1 MKLKNSISIN
11 TLLKEYEDKNVFNDA
26 QLCNIKL
33 GLIMGDEVSIYANR
47 SYHSGQM
54 QMIRKGL
61 EQHIDI
67 SKYADPRVPLRDMIQ
82 MYQKLCKQ
90 KGVPVK

>member
-1 MKLKNSISIN
+1 MKLTNNLSFGNLIKY
-11 TLLKEYEDKNVFNDA
+11 YESMYKCSYDDFQV
-26 QLCNIKL
+26 
-33 GLIMGDEVSIYANR
+33 DELRIGYER
-47 SYHSGQM
+47 G
-54 QMIRKGL
+54 
-61 EQHIDI
+61 IDI

>member
-1 MKLKNSISIN
+1 MKLMNNMSVDA
-11 TLLKEYEDKNVFNDA
+11 LMCMYEQQNFDDF
-26 QLCNIKL
+26 QLHEIRVGL
-33 GLIMGDEVSIYANR
+33 GRGVNVSIYANR

>member
-1 MKLKNSISIN
+1 MNNMSIDALMRI
-11 TLLKEYEDKNVFNDA
+11 YEQQGFSGY
-26 QLCNIKL
+26 QMEEIRL
-33 GLIMGDEVSIYANR
+33 GLEYNLDVSIYANR

-61 EQHIDI
+61 EQRIDI

>member
-1 MKLKNSISIN
+1 MKLMNNMSID
-11 TLLKEYEDKNVFNDA
+11 TLMCIYEQQDFDAYQLNEIRVGLKRDVN
-26 QLCNIKL
+26 
-33 GLIMGDEVSIYANR
+33 VSIYANR

>member
-1 MKLKNSISIN
+1 MKLMSNLSDESVLAKCES
-11 TLLKEYEDKNVFNDA
+11 
-26 QLCNIKL
+26 L
-33 GLIMGDEVSIYANR
+33 GVNVSIYANR
-47 SYHSGQM
+47 SYHSGQI

-67 SKYADPRVPLRDMIQ
+67 SKYADPRVPLRGMIQ